1 MSSSQKS
8 DEVRTEITWSLR
20 MRKFKFG
27 NDPRLKS
34 IIEFAIQKKCG
45 MAIVKDQGVYLLAV
59 HKKPGAKEARGFH
72 PTFDKNW
79 YDKVS
84 GDDFVVPVSDRI
96 MSRLKAMLDKPSIKF
111 LHVKINQKSDRKSV
125 V

>member
-1 MSSSQKS
+1 
-8 DEVRTEITWSLR
+8 

-59 HKKPGAKEARGFH
+59 HKQPDPKDPKGEMAIVKYARGFH
-72 PTFDKNW
+72 PKFDVDW

-84 GDDFVVPVSDRI
+84 GDDFVIPVSDRI
-96 MSRLKAMLDKPSIKF
+96 MSRLKVMLDKPSIKF
-111 LHVKINQKSDRKSV
+111 LHVKINQKSVSFIGKAA
-125 V
+125 